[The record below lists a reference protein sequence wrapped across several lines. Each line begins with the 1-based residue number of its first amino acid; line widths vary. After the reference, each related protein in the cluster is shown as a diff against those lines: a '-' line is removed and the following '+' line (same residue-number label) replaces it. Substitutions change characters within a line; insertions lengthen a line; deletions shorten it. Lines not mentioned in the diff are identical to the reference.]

1 MSSVRNQ
8 EGPLVGGCFCVVI
21 SIRAIASVERLS
33 SSGRVRYGRF
43 HCILL
48 QVIEKLISTAPINDF
63 GIFENDNFLIN
74 SARFI
79 LANEEAPTTTSTPP
93 EPAQGTVDIGL
104 VLGLVIVSSV
114 LLTALIGIV
123 VVMVYIRYSSTK
135 RR

>member
-1 MSSVRNQ
+1 M
-8 EGPLVGGCFCVVI
+8 
-21 SIRAIASVERLS
+21 
-33 SSGRVRYGRF
+33 
-43 HCILL
+43 
-48 QVIEKLISTAPINDF
+48 IEKLISTAPINDF
-63 GIFENDNFLIN
+63 GIFENDFVIN

-104 VLGLVIVSSV
+104 VLGLVIVSGV